1 MAKCKCGCNQEVPEG
16 RTWVNG
22 GHASKWRREHPEEKT
37 LISPEKIEEIHNA
50 VLGIGKHEGVPEE
63 KTQKMADEFVNKR
76 IKEETTKEQQR
87 EKKIHWAYKVI
98 TILFVV
104 SGILQYVIFDF
115 FRINKWLLL
124 IVYVVDLLIYAFLMW
139 TIWRLRKK
147 QEIVVF
153 ENIEDFIEQVP
164 KWCLDEKAPNRGII
178 GHILNAGKEYKQI
191 VLVSKN
197 FEPKKL
203 WSEWNGFQFSIN
215 NRAYRPP
222 SGSIRGD
229 IFFYNMDKMT
239 PLIDTVEV
247 TSEDAE
253 DSFQLDAVWNQGFAV
268 GHAAAM
274 SKTQGQIQLILIL
287 VAVCVGLILILGI
300 YTYGQFGQVH
310 DEIRAV
316 HTIVAN
322 TSQMMQQNQ
331 VIVHN

>member
-1 MAKCKCGCNQEVPEG
+1 MARHPGKCVYCGKVC
-16 RTWVNG
+16 
-22 GHASKWRREHPEEKT
+22 EKDVDAHERFCKVKQKVVST
-37 LISPEKIEEIHNA
+37 QNTQPPSIAMSP
-50 VLGIGKHEGVPEE
+50 P
-63 KTQKMADEFVNKR
+63 ADPN
-76 IKEETTKEQQR
+76 TKEQNKGILKRAWVWVFGEKKKEIITEEQKR
-87 EKKIHWAYKVI
+87 EKKIHWAYKAI
-98 TILFVV
+98 TILFII

-164 KWCLDEKAPNRGII
+164 KWCLDEKAPNKGII

-197 FEPKKL
+197 FEPKKI
-203 WSEWNGFQFSIN
+203 WSEWNGFQFSIKE
-215 NRAYRPP
+215 RAYKPP
-222 SGSIRGD
+222 NGSIRGD
-229 IFFYNMDKMT
+229 IFFYNMDKMC

-253 DSFQLDAVWNQGFAV
+253 DSFQLDAVWNQAFAV